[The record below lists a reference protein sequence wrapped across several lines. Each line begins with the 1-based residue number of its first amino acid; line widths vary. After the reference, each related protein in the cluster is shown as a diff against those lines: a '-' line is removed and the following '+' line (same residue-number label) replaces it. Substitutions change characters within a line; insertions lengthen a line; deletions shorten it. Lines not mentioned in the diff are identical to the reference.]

1 MKRRTTEEYK
11 CKMNFKQISYV
22 FVGKVVEDT
31 KQVNFTQ
38 KETDE
43 GARLLWESPEN
54 ALKLITDCYDNLV
67 ESSYESVYSTKFVV
81 LRDRII
87 LEYYIKNLK

>member
-1 MKRRTTEEYK
+1 
-11 CKMNFKQISYV
+11 MNFKQISYV
-22 FVGKVVEDT
+22 FIGKVVEDT

-43 GARLLWESPEN
+43 GARLIWESPEN